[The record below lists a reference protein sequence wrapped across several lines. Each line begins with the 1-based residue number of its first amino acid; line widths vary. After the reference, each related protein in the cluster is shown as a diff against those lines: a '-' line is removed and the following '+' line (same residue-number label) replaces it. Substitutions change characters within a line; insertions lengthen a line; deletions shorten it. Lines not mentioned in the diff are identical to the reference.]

1 MTEQYLAQDCVDCG
15 REFNYLSHKF
25 DTCIYCQEEPKR
37 VFCGDCLVPITDCN
51 HGQEFN
57 K

>member
-15 REFNYLSHKF
+15 REFNYLRHKF

-37 VFCGDCLVPITDCN
+37 VFCGDCLVPLTDCN
-51 HGQEFN
+51 HAKEYS